1 MATRR
6 VTEKVSHLKVMQIE
20 DLGQRWSCFDTLQAR
35 PLLLRYLD
43 LDLLDCTLFYWPQA
57 A

>member
-6 VTEKVSHLKVMQIE
+6 VTEKISHLKVMQIK
-20 DLGQRWSCFDTLQAR
+20 DLRQRWSRFNTLQAR

-43 LDLLDCTLFYWPQA
+43 LDLLGSTLFY
-57 A
+57 